1 MPLVTDYN
9 AVKEVYREAAERG
22 VSLPSFCIEDR
33 ETMEAMLAAT
43 LDVGKEIGVDNLPV
57 VPAWTSRYPGRG
69 QMQLLTA
76 CGDPV
81 LGTSLMLSDLKAFM
95 GDTSPYRKLRVL
107 PHLDHGF
114 PWLDGD
120 IMRRFANEFASI
132 MCDASEKPFEE
143 NVRITARYV
152 EEVRGRV
159 LVEGAVDEIFEA
171 GSDQPK
177 NEPTTVEQAER
188 FRRETG
194 VDILVPNVGTE
205 HRATARQ
212 GVYRG
217 DRAREISAKVGK
229 ILCLHGTSSLNERH
243 LSGLSADGFVKVNI
257 FTILAVRG
265 GQAVTRKVLSTLGNI
280 LDKDEVNAL
289 VQAGVLGKRVLEPGY
304 GETQEPAFKPKLS
317 FVANPPRRDAW
328 FEAVRTTCRHFIT
341 TFNYRAYKG

>member
-9 AVKEVYREAAERG
+9 AVKEVYHEAAERG

-33 ETMEAMLAAT
+33 ETLEAVLAAT
-43 LDVGKEIGVDNLPV
+43 ADVAREIGVDNLPV

-69 QMQLLTA
+69 QMKLLTA

-81 LGTSLMLSDLKAFM
+81 LGTNLMLSDLAMFV
-95 GDTSPYRKLRVL
+95 GDTSPYRHLRVL

-120 IMRRFANEFASI
+120 IMRHYAERFASI

-143 NVRITARYV
+143 NVRITAQYV

-171 GSDQPK
+171 GSDLPK
-177 NEPTTVEQAER
+177 NEATTVEQAER
-188 FRRETG
+188 FRARTG

-205 HRATARQ
+205 HRSTATR
-212 GVYRG
+212 GVYRA
-217 DRAREISAKVGK
+217 DRAREISRKVGK
-229 ILCLHGTSSLNERH
+229 ILCLHGTSSLDERH
-243 LSGLSADGFVKVNI
+243 LAGLAADGFVKVNI

-265 GQAVTRKVLSTLGNI
+265 GQAVARKVLDTVGNI
-280 LDKDEVNAL
+280 FDEEQLDSL
-289 VQAGVLGKRVLEPGY
+289 VRTGVLGPGVLEPGY
-304 GETQEPAFKPKLS
+304 GETQRPVRPKLD
-317 FVANPPRRDAW
+317 FVATPRRRDAW
-328 FEAVRTTCRHFIT
+328 FQAVRATCRHFLT
-341 TFNYRAYKG
+341 AFHYRAFEK